1 MVLPLLMTH
10 GEYVRKLL
18 PLDFLSGVMTILS

>member
-18 PLDFLSGVMTILS
+18 SLDFLSGVMTILS

>member
-1 MVLPLLMTH
+1 MVLPPLMTH
-10 GEYVRKLL
+10 DEYGRKLL